1 MDGKIFNSRVLKSQG
16 FGTALIIAIAIL
28 DLGSAYKLFSY
39 QQMLS
44 VPAMSSLLLL
54 MLMSFASLLFL
65 NCVSSERSGKNP
77 ALLIVT
83 FASAALLAY
92 SIAYDWSVI
101 SQGFGTSLGNY
112 IASAFFSVVFLAI
125 LGPIYRKK
133 LSGYRL
139 WILLIASALIMALI
153 AFAFMSAFSVQAAYR
168 PADETAY
175 NYYAAF
181 LFAHGQSPYSA
192 GMQPILERYG
202 IAEVP
207 TMNGSYEYYYGYPP
221 LSFAM
226 CVPMAA
232 FGLSDAFAFKLL
244 IVFLA
249 ALGAVVAYYAS
260 GFNRYLLLPLF
271 VYLSFAYSINVSNQ
285 FAAVSVVLVIAYIAM
300 KDKRLALSG
309 VLLGIAM
316 GLHQVSW
323 FAAPFFFI
331 YAFNAFGRNALY
343 RQLLASMAVLFLISL
358 PFLSSA
364 AYLHDVFGL
373 FGASNTFYGVSLADL
388 TLGFFGVPNGALFF
402 MALTAFLFSVAMYY
416 FYNRTLLR
424 FMALIPAFIFLLS
437 WKDIINY
444 SIPYMMLFVAIEYG
458 RGNAQLKDRIVS
470 KKPIVVALAAL
481 AALLLAML
489 IYFHSQYLKNQQLS
503 IQSILIDMQK
513 PANSQ
518 NNTFLSMQIDVK
530 NNLDYSRPMLL
541 FVLSTDPGSYN
552 WTILRNQSIT
562 ADGSGTYI
570 LGYPIHIENGTKI
583 GFIIISYDYMELTV
597 LNMSDFL
604 RNVNSS
610 AHVVEYSWK

>member
-1 MDGKIFNSRVLKSQG
+1 MDGKIFNNRILKSQG

-39 QQMLS
+39 QQILS

-77 ALLIVT
+77 ALLIVI

-101 SQGFGTSLGNY
+101 SQGFGTGLGNY
-112 IASAFFSVVFLAI
+112 IASAFFSAMFLAI

-133 LSGYRL
+133 PSGYRL

-153 AFAFMSAFSVQAAYR
+153 AFAFMSAFSVQATYR
-168 PADETAY
+168 PTDETAY

-181 LFAHGQSPYSA
+181 LFAHGQNPYSA
-192 GMQPILERYG
+192 SMQPILERYG

-226 CVPMAA
+226 YVPMAA

-260 GFNRYLLLPLF
+260 GFNRYSLLPLF

-285 FAAVSVVLVIAYIAM
+285 FAAVSVVLALAYLAM
-300 KDKRLALSG
+300 KEKRLALSG
-309 VLLGIAM
+309 ILLGIAM

-331 YAFNAFGRNALY
+331 YAFNAFGRHALY
-343 RQLLASMAVLFLISL
+343 RQLLASLAVLFLISL

-444 SIPYMMLFVAIEYG
+444 SVPYMMLFIAIEYA
-458 RGNAQLKDRIVS
+458 RGNAQLKDRIVG
-470 KKPIVVALAAL
+470 KKPLMVALAAL

-503 IQSILIDMQK
+503 IQSILIDMQR

-541 FVLSTDPGSYN
+541 FALSTDPSGYN
-552 WTILRNQSIT
+552 WTILRNQSIP
-562 ADGSGTYI
+562 ADGSRTYI
-570 LGYPIHIENGTKI
+570 LGYPIHIENGTRI